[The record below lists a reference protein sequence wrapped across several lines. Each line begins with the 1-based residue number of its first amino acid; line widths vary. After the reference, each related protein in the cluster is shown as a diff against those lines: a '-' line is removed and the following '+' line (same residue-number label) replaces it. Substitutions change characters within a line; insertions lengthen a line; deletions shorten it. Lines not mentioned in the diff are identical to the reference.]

1 MDIIEIVKGIGFA
14 KIYSVVSTIF
24 IALIVYFKAEQKKR
38 ELYLDKYFEKVL
50 TPYILEYKKNNT
62 INSVKFIRKRYTI
75 KDYYIPSYIFY
86 LVENNKNED
95 LKKVLSVDYINNY
108 PNNKNDINKALDKIT
123 QVVDFILV
131 LTYTALKIFAFC
143 MILILCFC
151 ILIFLIDFFKS
162 TLSHNIILK
171 KDKLIIIESFIWLI
185 IMYLYYI
192 FCKFA
197 RENIADNE
205 YNTYTRKRKCIEKN
219 IIRKK
224 KIYKKVSKKYYI

>member
-14 KIYSVVSTIF
+14 KIYGVVSTIF

-38 ELYLDKYFEKVL
+38 ELYLDKYFEKLL

-108 PNNKNDINKALDKIT
+108 PNHKNDINKALDKIT

-151 ILIFLIDFFKS
+151 ILIFLIDFLKS

>member
-14 KIYSVVSTIF
+14 KIYGVVSTIF

-38 ELYLDKYFEKVL
+38 ELYLDKYFEKLL

-108 PNNKNDINKALDKIT
+108 PNHKNDINKALDKIT

-151 ILIFLIDFFKS
+151 ILIFLIDFLKS

-197 RENIADNE
+197 RENIVDNE

>member
-38 ELYLDKYFEKVL
+38 ELYLDKYFEKLL

-62 INSVKFIRKRYTI
+62 INSVKFIKKRYTI

-95 LKKVLSVDYINNY
+95 LKKVLNVDYINNY
-108 PNNKNDINKALDKIT
+108 PNNKNDINRALDKIT
-123 QVVDFILV
+123 QVVNFILV
-131 LTYTALKIFAFC
+131 LIYIVLKIFVFC
-143 MILILCFC
+143 IILILCLC
-151 ILIFLIDFFKS
+151 LLVFLIDFFKNV
-162 TLSHNIILK
+162 LGHNTILK
-171 KDKLIIIESFIWLI
+171 KDKLIIIESSIWLVA
-185 IMYLYYI
+185 MYLSYM

-197 RENIADNE
+197 RENIMDNE

-224 KIYKKVSKKYYI
+224 KIYEKVSKKYYI